1 MVLPIK
7 SCPSRW
13 AEQNNVGFDFDE
25 GEGGQVADLA
35 GVKVGWSVQLHLK

>member
-1 MVLPIK
+1 MVLPIPGG
-7 SCPSRW
+7 PSSTMLVW
-13 AEQNNVGFDFDE
+13 FDE